1 MGCGHRECRR
11 GLREKHGCTTI
22 LARVPLRPS
31 TQGSEHTW
39 ALRERNLQ
47 VRRRHSC
54 RGTTLPRLQGLHQ
67 SVVPESGAGSP
78 EVHQVR
84 EVGGSCS
91 QNRLPRKER
100 AEWEVALLPEPVLA
114 LPTSNTPTLPAF
126 RFSPYKRESGVGGRT
141 CVDREQQTSSGPL
154 GAPGSIWNP
163 SGTSWSPLG
172 PPGNLGDDLE
182 PLRTHRRPPRRI
194 IQMEPVCRHIPSSSG
209 AR

>member
-1 MGCGHRECRR
+1 MGCGHQECGR
-11 GLREKHGCTTI
+11 GLREKHGCATI
-22 LARVPLRPS
+22 LTRVPLRPS

-39 ALRERNLQ
+39 ALRERTLQ

-54 RGTTLPRLQGLHQ
+54 QETTLPRLHGLHQ
-67 SVVPESGAGSP
+67 SVAPVSGAGSP

-84 EVGGSCS
+84 EEGGSCS
-91 QNRLPRKER
+91 QNRLPRKEC
-100 AEWEVALLPEPVLA
+100 AECEVALLPEPVLA

-141 CVDREQQTSSGPL
+141 CVDRVQQTS
-154 GAPGSIWNP
+154 

-182 PLRTHRRPPRRI
+182 PLRTHRWPPRRI